1 MDVDAI
7 QQSNRSRFSNMTCYN
22 CGRRGHL
29 KRDCRAPKKRWQP
42 VPGKETATVEGKERV
57 VEIAAASYTQEDFED
72 DVERGLRYGD
82 DVIEGTEEAGSGRD
96 SLPAGSIS
104 DSDTETDLLAT
115 DPEGEYAPNIVFLR
129 LAEERGLS
137 LRQDRRGTWKVVS
150 RN

>member
-1 MDVDAI
+1 M
-7 QQSNRSRFSNMTCYN
+7 
-22 CGRRGHL
+22 
-29 KRDCRAPKKRWQP
+29 
-42 VPGKETATVEGKERV
+42 
-57 VEIAAASYTQEDFED
+57 
-72 DVERGLRYGD
+72 ERGLRYSD
-82 DVIEGTEEAGSGRD
+82 DVIEGTEEAGSRRD